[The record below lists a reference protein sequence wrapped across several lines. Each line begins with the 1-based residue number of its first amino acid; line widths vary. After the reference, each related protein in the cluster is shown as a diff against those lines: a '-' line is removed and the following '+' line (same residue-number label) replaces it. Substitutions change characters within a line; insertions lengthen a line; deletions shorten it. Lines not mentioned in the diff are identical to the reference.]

1 MRRRW
6 VGVRRGRHNLSVA
19 MVTGHPPAGGAES
32 SPQGSVTPLWGDSD
46 SLHLMQVYNHL
57 DLSTLL

>member
-1 MRRRW
+1 MRRR
-6 VGVRRGRHNLSVA
+6 RHNLSVA

-32 SPQGSVTPLWGDSD
+32 SPWGSVTPLWGASD
-46 SLHLMQVYNHL
+46 SLHPMKVCNHL